1 MTKWWNLAQ
10 LFWQA
15 PTRVLVGRKK
25 KSALHAEFSCGGS
38 RKLTK
43 YFPVNT
49 CTWIKLQI
57 MWGSFSV
64 VSSLAEGGASVQ
76 NCKRPSAFFWTPLA
90 FHARSLGNVLWMF
103 CLWILNAVSICGSPN
118 FFLFFYYYCVR
129 YLTASSQFCVSPSA
143 GLHLHTAFPPSS
155 AIEKWQQT
163 AYEAWGLWHSR
174 SETAT
179 SVLSQT
185 DMPTHKLS
193 SGGRSPVAH
202 FSCGS
207 SRAKR
212 DSSRGSER

>member
-1 MTKWWNLAQ
+1 
-10 LFWQA
+10 
-15 PTRVLVGRKK
+15 
-25 KSALHAEFSCGGS
+25 
-38 RKLTK
+38 
-43 YFPVNT
+43 
-49 CTWIKLQI
+49 

-76 NCKRPSAFFWTPLA
+76 NCKRPSALFWTPLSISCTLSWQ
-90 FHARSLGNVLWMF
+90 R
-103 CLWILNAVSICGSPN
+103 AVNLLSPNIKRGIQRSICGSPN
-118 FFLFFYYYCVR
+118 FFFFFCGYHCVR
-129 YLTASSQFCVSPSA
+129 YLTASSGFCARPSGA
-143 GLHLHTAFPPSS
+143 LYLHTALPPSS

-163 AYEAWGLWHSR
+163 AYEAWGLWHRR

-185 DMPTHKLS
+185 DMPTHRLS